1 MNETMSLVLA
11 TAILAI
17 GGVGF
22 YMYKQSDDNDN
33 DDKYDLDSDLDND
46 DESISDVDSISH
58 SENSDNSYHSED
70 YNDDFVDYEPK
81 VSKQKAKTKRNK
93 TAGGTRKKRY

>member
-17 GGVGF
+17 GGVGLF
-22 YMYKQSDDNDN
+22 MYKQSDDDKGV
-33 DDKYDLDSDLDND
+33 KYDEDYDYNLDDDVDTDSD
-46 DESISDVDSISH
+46 
-58 SENSDNSYHSED
+58 SENSDNSYNSED

>member
-22 YMYKQSDDNDN
+22 YMYKQSDDNN
-33 DDKYDLDSDLDND
+33 DADY
-46 DESISDVDSISH
+46 
-58 SENSDNSYHSED
+58 
-70 YNDDFVDYEPK
+70 YNDDDDNSISNDDDNSHDYSSSDDSELEEDDFIDYEPK
-81 VSKQKAKTKRNK
+81 ASKQKAKTKRNK
-93 TAGGTRKKRY
+93 TSGGTRKKRY

>member
-17 GGVGF
+17 GGVGLF
-22 YMYKQSDDNDN
+22 MYKQSDDDKGV
-33 DDKYDLDSDLDND
+33 KYDEDYDYNLDDDVDTDSD
-46 DESISDVDSISH
+46 
-58 SENSDNSYHSED
+58 SENSDNSYNSED

-81 VSKQKAKTKRNK
+81 VSKQKTKTKRNK

>member
-22 YMYKQSDDNDN
+22 YMYKQSDDNNDADYYDDNSISN
-33 DDKYDLDSDLDND
+33 DDDNSDD
-46 DESISDVDSISH
+46 DSISDDSD
-58 SENSDNSYHSED
+58 SELED
-70 YNDDFVDYEPK
+70 EDFIEYEPK
-81 VSKQKAKTKRNK
+81 ASKQKPKTKRNK
-93 TAGGTRKKRY
+93 TTGGTRKKRY

>member
-22 YMYKQSDDNDN
+22 FMYKQSEDSKYLDESCDDSV
-33 DDKYDLDSDLDND
+33 SDID
-46 DESISDVDSISH
+46 SISDDDSIS
-58 SENSDNSYHSED
+58 ED
-70 YNDDFVDYEPK
+70 EDEDEYDDDFVDDFVDYEPK
-81 VSKQKAKTKRNK
+81 VSKQKPKTKRNK
-93 TAGGTRKKRY
+93 SVGGTRKKRY

>member
-22 YMYKQSDDNDN
+22 YMYKQSDDSTDIDEDYN
-33 DDKYDLDSDLDND
+33 YDLDDDVDTDSD
-46 DESISDVDSISH
+46 IDSISG
-58 SENSDNSYHSED
+58 SED
-70 YNDDFVDYEPK
+70 ESVDENDVFVDYEPK
-81 VSKQKAKTKRNK
+81 ISKQKPKTKRNK
-93 TAGGTRKKRY
+93 PVGGTRKKRY

>member
-17 GGVGF
+17 GGVGL
-22 YMYKQSDDNDN
+22 YMYKQSDDVKYDEDYDYDLDDDVDTDSDIDSYNSEDE
-33 DDKYDLDSDLDND
+33 DDKYS
-46 DESISDVDSISH
+46 
-58 SENSDNSYHSED
+58 
-70 YNDDFVDYEPK
+70 DDFVDYEPK

-93 TAGGTRKKRY
+93 PTGGTRKKRY

>member
-17 GGVGF
+17 GGVGL
-22 YMYKQSDDNDN
+22 YMYKQSDDVKYDEDYN
-33 DDKYDLDSDLDND
+33 YDLDD
-46 DESISDVDSISH
+46 DVDTD
-58 SENSDNSYHSED
+58 SDIDSYNSED
-70 YNDDFVDYEPK
+70 EDEYDKYSDDFVDYEPK